1 MSLSRPTKIV
11 SARERANLR
20 RGGSPGRRRRSPA
33 EKAGA
38 ELLKKI
44 FRSPEY
50 LKNFQQRAIEGK
62 LQAGVEAYAL
72 QLTFGKAK
80 DLIDLNQGPVSVQII
95 HNLRQKKDDD
105 GSDK

>member
-20 RGGSPGRRRRSPA
+20 RGGSPGRRKRSPA

-44 FRSPEY
+44 FRSKEY
-50 LKNFQQRAIEGK
+50 LEEFTRRAIEGK
-62 LQAGVEAYAL
+62 LQAGVEAYGLA
-72 QLTFGKAK
+72 LTFGRPKE
-80 DLIDLNQGPVSVQII
+80 LIDLNQGPVSVQII
-95 HNLRQKKDDD
+95 HKLRSAPD
-105 GSDK
+105 GSDNK